1 MHKFLVV
8 KWSKLMTL
16 YLHSFHSSSCSPAAF
31 NRPRVRFIQLSTKYN
46 TYRVSTDPAQLWKK
60 IQACRSREI
69 CCWSCKSPDFWS
81 VRSWKNN
88 LASTF
93 VAMHLL
99 LLVYHTTISVSSLNR
114 ATNGILSQMIY
125 VIVRPLSTVEYT
137 SVASLFHCRQWS
149 D

>member
-1 MHKFLVV
+1 MKFAVG
-8 KWSKLMTL
+8 
-16 YLHSFHSSSCSPAAF
+16 PAKVLIF
-31 NRPRVRFIQLSTKYN
+31 GQCGP
-46 TYRVSTDPAQLWKK
+46 
-60 IQACRSREI
+60 E
-69 CCWSCKSPDFWS
+69 
-81 VRSWKNN
+81 KNN
-88 LASTF
+88 LASIF

-99 LLVYHTTISVSSLNR
+99 LLVYHTTISISSLNR